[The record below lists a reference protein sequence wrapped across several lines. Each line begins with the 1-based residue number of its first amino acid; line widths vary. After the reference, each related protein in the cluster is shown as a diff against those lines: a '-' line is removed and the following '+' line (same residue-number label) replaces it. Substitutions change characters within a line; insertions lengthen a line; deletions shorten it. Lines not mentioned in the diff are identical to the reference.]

1 MNFINQLYNLKITKK
16 KKTDFTPSY
25 NFFYT
30 MKIISKMHFYGF
42 YPVYSSFKLV
52 SETVLEIELISK
64 INILETLII
73 GQ

>member
-1 MNFINQLYNLKITKK
+1 
-16 KKTDFTPSY
+16 
-25 NFFYT
+25 

-64 INILETLII
+64 INISETLII